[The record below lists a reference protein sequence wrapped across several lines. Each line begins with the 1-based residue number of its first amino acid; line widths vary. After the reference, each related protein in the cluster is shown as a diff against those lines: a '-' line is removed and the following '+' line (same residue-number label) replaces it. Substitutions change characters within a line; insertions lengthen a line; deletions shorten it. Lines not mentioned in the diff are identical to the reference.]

1 MELCRFFEGLEGM
14 MRLGSLLQRR
24 IRPPN
29 LGARS
34 RVSRDLARALD
45 GLKVRPFSRIEV
57 SYEHSTNHDEIDPRR
72 ARGRND

>member
-1 MELCRFFEGLEGM
+1 MEMCRFFEGLEGM

-34 RVSRDLARALD
+34 RVAHDLARAWD
-45 GLKVRPFSRIEV
+45 GSKV
-57 SYEHSTNHDEIDPRR
+57 H
-72 ARGRND
+72 